1 MLGKAYIIKSCG
13 TCKRIL
19 KGVKEYGN
27 IEIIDIK
34 VAPLS
39 VDEVDGLARKAGSYE
54 AIFNKQSKKYR
65 EEGLAHK
72 QLNEEDIRRYI
83 IDEYTFL
90 KRPIFLIDEMIF
102 IGNSNKSVSSLMNYL
117 NMKSKQQ

>member
-1 MLGKAYIIKSCG
+1 LLGKAYIIKSCG

-19 KGVKEYGN
+19 KGVKEFGN
-27 IEIIDIK
+27 VEIVDIK
-34 VAPLS
+34 VDPLS
-39 VDEVDGLARKAGSYE
+39 ADEIDGLATKAGSYE
-54 AIFNKQSKKYR
+54 SIFNKQSKKYR
-65 EEGLAHK
+65 EKGLAHK

-83 IDEYTFL
+83 IEEYTFL
-90 KRPIFLIDEMIF
+90 KRPIFIIDEMIF

>member
-1 MLGKAYIIKSCG
+1 M
-13 TCKRIL
+13 R
-19 KGVKEYGN
+19 
-27 IEIIDIK
+27 
-34 VAPLS
+34 PF
-39 VDEVDGLARKAGSYE
+39 
-54 AIFNKQSKKYR
+54 FNKQSKKYR